1 MLEKLKQDITLK
13 LSTADYFKGV
23 ELPEVVFSAAP
34 AHTGA
39 DISLVW
45 AMAAAKKMHKN
56 PLEIAK
62 EARKVLS
69 EMTAVDSAAARVYQL
84 EVRGQLC
91 HQYRF

>member
-45 AMAAAKKMHKN
+45 AMAAAKKCTKTRWKS
-56 PLEIAK
+56 PKKPARSLAK
-62 EARKVLS
+62 
-69 EMTAVDSAAARVYQL
+69 
-84 EVRGQLC
+84 
-91 HQYRF
+91 